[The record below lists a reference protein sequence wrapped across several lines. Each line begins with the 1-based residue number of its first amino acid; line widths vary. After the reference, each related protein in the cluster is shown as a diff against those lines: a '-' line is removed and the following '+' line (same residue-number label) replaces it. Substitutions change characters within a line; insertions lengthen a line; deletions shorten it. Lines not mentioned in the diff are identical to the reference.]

1 MRRFGG
7 ENESSQC
14 TADNPFVW
22 HFIEHMHTIINY
34 NKIPLIRGQCNL
46 TKITSP
52 ISLKLSTIAISLN
65 HNPFTI
71 YHGTVFLMCT
81 DSMFLHTP
89 LKLMQVKKHQFRQQ
103 KLMMTLSHWFSEE
116 VCKLSRG
123 GNKRVKSSS

>member
-22 HFIEHMHTIINY
+22 HFIEHMHTITNY

-52 ISLKLSTIAISLN
+52 ISLKLSTIAIPSI
-65 HNPFTI
+65 TI
-71 YHGTVFLMCT
+71 HLLSIMVCT